1 MLLENLTYRLVKIK
15 SHLFFFKC
23 KLVRHHKGFN
33 SSGFFS
39 NNMIHLTCHLFVQF
53 DYTETVFNNSKC
65 YLECHQ
71 INWRLFLIDTC
82 RFISSLIG
90 FTGVFFVQ
98 KYCLLFS
105 LHLLNYESK
114 IMYIVFILKCAL
126 FFMSLYKI
134 FPLYFFL
141 I

>member
-1 MLLENLTYRLVKIK
+1 MKVLI
-15 SHLFFFKC
+15 HL
-23 KLVRHHKGFN
+23 
-33 SSGFFS
+33 GFFS
-39 NNMIHLTCHLFVQF
+39 NDMIHLTCHLFVQF

-90 FTGVFFVQ
+90 FTGVLFVQ

-114 IMYIVFILKCAL
+114 TMYIVFILKCAL

-134 FPLYFFL
+134 FPLYFFFNL
-141 I
+141 TVSKSTFVVFQCAFSFLDTD